1 MSTNTGHQDNYSLGY
16 HLHLA
21 FIAVVETL
29 NQELRRAGLKISH
42 PQFAILQTVFRR
54 PGLSQAELARET
66 AKDVAAITRSL
77 SYLEK
82 LGLGERKWLNGC
94 TKGVYPTPQAE
105 SLRPLLDEAIRKT
118 IDRACAVLD
127 AEEAGNLIR
136 YLREIK
142 TTLSKDE

>member
-1 MSTNTGHQDNYSLGY
+1 MSTNSSYQDKYSLGY

-29 NQELRRAGLKISH
+29 NQELRGAALKITH
-42 PQFAILQTVFRR
+42 PQFTILQTVFRR

-77 SYLEK
+77 AYLEK
-82 LGLGERKWLNGC
+82 LGLVERKWLNGR
-94 TKGVYPTPQAE
+94 TKGVFATPQAE

-118 IDRACAVLD
+118 IDRACAGLEE
-127 AEEAGNLIR
+127 EEAGNLIR
-136 YLREIK
+136 LLREIK
-142 TTLSKDE
+142 TTLTRNE